1 VNLQTHSSGNSIL
14 VLSEN
19 DYPGW
24 RVYIDGESAEVL
36 RVNYAQRG
44 VLIPG
49 GDHQISF
56 VYRPWS
62 VMGGFLVSLLTAMGL
77 IIVSRRKRGVRPIA

>member
-1 VNLQTHSSGNSIL
+1 MNLQTRSSGNSIL

-24 RVYIDGESAEVL
+24 RVYVDGQSANVV
-36 RVNYAQRG
+36 RVNYALRG
-44 VLIPG
+44 VVVPA
-49 GDHQISF
+49 GDHQVSF

-62 VMGGFLVSLLTAMGL
+62 VMGGLLLSLLTGAGL
-77 IIVSRRKRGVRPIA
+77 IALSRRKSAGF

>member
-1 VNLQTHSSGNSIL
+1 

-24 RVYIDGESAEVL
+24 HVYVDGQSADLL

-44 VLIPG
+44 VVVPAG
-49 GDHQISF
+49 SHQVSF

-62 VMGGFLVSLLTAMGL
+62 VMGGFLVSLLTAGGL
-77 IIVSRRKRGVRPIA
+77 VLLAWKRRSADILSA